1 MRMFSLACIAL
12 LSFGASSEARD
23 IENGQA
29 IAERWCSQCHIVSPG
44 QTTPAS
50 DIVTFSEIAKRFADD
65 QSALSALLSDAHPP
79 MPDMS
84 LTRQE
89 IADLVAFIG
98 SLR

>member
-1 MRMFSLACIAL
+1 MKTFALACIAAV
-12 LSFGASSEARD
+12 SFGLSAEARD

-29 IAERWCSQCHIVSPG
+29 IAERWCAQCHIVSPT

-50 DIVTFSEIAKRFADD
+50 DIATFSEIATRFADD
-65 QSALSALLSDAHPP
+65 QSALSALLSGAHPP

-84 LTRQE
+84 LTREE
-89 IADLVAFIG
+89 IVDLVTFIG